1 MSDKPGKKFVPKTKP
16 TGHVS
21 STAKRGPGPDAK
33 DDSPEA
39 VQSVKAWRTKV
50 AYMQERGRWETMKA
64 GKVVQYQPPGSYDG
78 KRAIVDEENNVLEKA
93 QEPIWDKLVAWCEK
107 RDIPPEE
114 YVRQCFK
121 LLKMSRHNAP
131 EPKQLMGDVYLDK
144 WNETK
149 DKREEEVKLEL
160 RIQREIALRHLTVH
174 MKVYERSS
182 EVAQIT
188 VIAEGESLGLS
199 PLFRYCLAVA
209 GDTKDIRRMAR
220 RLLAEAVLQFESS
233 RKLYKRHWKD
243 VLPEGFS
250 KQSKEL
256 YPYLLQK
263 LWTSRKNA

>member
-1 MSDKPGKKFVPKTKP
+1 MSDKPKRFVPKTKP
-16 TGHVS
+16 TGRVPGD
-21 STAKRGPGPDAK
+21 AAPAEGPGKA
-33 DDSPEA
+33 EA
-39 VQSVKAWRTKV
+39 GQETVQSVKAWRTKV

-78 KRAIVDEENNVLEKA
+78 RGAVTDEDNNVIEKA
-93 QEPIWDKLVAWCEK
+93 REPIWDKLVAWCEK

-121 LLKMSRHNAP
+121 LLKMSRSNAP

-144 WNETK
+144 WEETK
-149 DKREEEVKLEL
+149 DKREDEVKLEL
-160 RIQREIALRHLTVH
+160 RIQKEIALRHLTVH

-188 VIAEGESLGLS
+188 VIAEGATLGLS

-209 GDTKDIRRMAR
+209 GDTKDIRRMAK

-233 RKLYKRHWKD
+233 RKLYKRHWKE

-250 KQSKEL
+250 QQSKEL